1 MTCHGLTHT
10 TLAAAM
16 IVLPACRDPFRT
28 YEDEFGRVADE
39 ETLHT
44 AKVLPMEGE
53 PMEKPDTPAQPPRD
67 RPDMFEG
74 VEELAISLEQCRAWT
89 LENNLDLRVALIEPE
104 IAETFV
110 SEEDARFEALFRARA
125 SVSDADPGQAEVF
138 RDQFV
143 RPVDINPGLDFP
155 LRTGGMFRFATP
167 YSRRETFGGFP
178 DDDRYATDIDF
189 SISQPLLRDVGRR
202 ANTHA
207 IRIAALDTQ
216 IAQARTKLEVIRQI
230 AASDRAY
237 WLLHEAVERL
247 KIRMEQYGRA
257 LEQLDEATAR
267 FDGGVGPEIEV
278 VRARAG
284 VWRRLESIYLAE
296 LRVKD
301 AQRALKRIL
310 NLPGVDVDSLTR
322 LALTSAPDLVEYD
335 LDPEELIDA
344 SLDERVELLELEL
357 QIAQDLSTID
367 FAENQKLPLFTLD
380 YIYRIH
386 GPGSSPG
393 DSVEAAFHWED
404 WGWELGV
411 NAEIPIGNE
420 AAEARVHRAILGRLQ
435 RLATRSAREQAIK
448 EEVLNALDNLETTS
462 KRIEAAWWTVL
473 AEDRNYG
480 AEYGEY
486 QLGLRNSTDV
496 LDAENRLAEARI
508 AEVVAQVDYQIAQV
522 DLAFATGMLLGA
534 AKVSW

>member
-1 MTCHGLTHT
+1 MKCHGLTHT
-10 TLAAAM
+10 ILAAVM
-16 IVLPACRDPFRT
+16 IVMPACRDPFRT
-28 YEDEFGRVADE
+28 YEDEFGRVADG

-44 AKVLPMEGE
+44 AKVLPLADKAGE
-53 PMEKPDTPAQPPRD
+53 RPQRTQEPPPE
-67 RPDMFEG
+67 RPDMFAG
-74 VEELAISLEQCRAWT
+74 VEELPFSIEQCRAWT
-89 LENNLDLRVALIEPE
+89 LENNLDLRVALIDPE
-104 IAETFV
+104 IADTFV

-143 RPVDINPGLDFP
+143 RPVDVNPGLDFP
-155 LRTGGMFRFATP
+155 LRTGGLFRFATP
-167 YSRRETFGGFP
+167 YSRRETFGGFR
-178 DDDRYATDIDF
+178 DDERYAADIDF
-189 SISQPLLRDVGRR
+189 SISQPLLRDAGRR

-207 IRIAALDTQ
+207 IRIAALDSQ

-230 AASDRAY
+230 AAADRAY
-237 WLLHEAVERL
+237 WLLYEADQRL
-247 KIRMEQYGRA
+247 AIRMNQYAEAGK
-257 LEQLDEATAR
+257 QLQFATDR
-267 FDGGVGPEIEV
+267 YNKKVGPEIEV

-284 VWRRLESIYLAE
+284 VYRRLESIFIAE

-301 AQRALKRIL
+301 AQRGLKRIL
-310 NLPGVDVDSLTR
+310 NLPGVDVDSPTR
-322 LALTSAPDLVEYD
+322 LALTSEPDPVRYE
-335 LDPEELIDA
+335 LDGPELIAA
-344 SLDERVELLELEL
+344 SLAERVELLELEL
-357 QIAQDLSTID
+357 QVAQDLSTID

-404 WGWELGV
+404 WGWELGL
-411 NAEIPIGNE
+411 NAEVPIGNE
-420 AAEARVHRAILGRLQ
+420 AAEARVHRAILSRLQ

-448 EEVLNALDNLETTS
+448 EEVLSALDNLEMTWQ
-462 KRIEAAWWTVL
+462 RIGATMETVF
-473 AEDRNYG
+473 AEGRNYD
-480 AEYGEY
+480 AEQGEY

-496 LDAENRLAEARI
+496 LDAEDRLAEARI
-508 AEVVAQVDYQIAQV
+508 SEAVALVDYQIAQV